1 MITSRRSS
9 RRLLDGI
16 LILDKALGLS
26 SNQALQSARR
36 LYNAEKAGHTGTL
49 DPLATGLLPLCFGE
63 ATKFSAELLEA
74 DKRYI
79 AIIQL
84 GVTTTTADAEG
95 AILERRP
102 VAAERDAVEA
112 ALASFLGEIEQTP
125 PMYSALKREGR
136 PLYEYA
142 RAGLVVERKVRRVR
156 IHQIRLLSWSGDRFV
171 LEVSCSKGTY
181 IRTLA
186 VDLGERL
193 GCGAFL
199 AGLRRT
205 GIGNI
210 DISQAHALEEL
221 ERLSPHDRDAILLP
235 PDGLLAALETVE
247 LGAASALRMRQG
259 QMLDWAAGKPGQR
272 LRIYDEFHSFI
283 GVAQVVDDGRLRP
296 LRLVATNGVSSRGF
310 AATESG
316 AGLDKNQ
323 L

>member
-1 MITSRRSS
+1 MITSQRSS
-9 RRLLDGI
+9 RRLLDGV

-26 SNQALQSARR
+26 SNHALQSVRR

-79 AIIQL
+79 AIVQL
-84 GVTTTTADAEG
+84 GITTTTADAEG

-102 VAAERDAVEA
+102 VAADRDAVEA
-112 ALASFLGEIEQTP
+112 TLASFLGEIDQIP
-125 PMYSALKREGR
+125 PMYSALKREGK

-156 IHQIRLLSWSGDRFV
+156 IHEIRLLSWSGDRFV
-171 LEVSCSKGTY
+171 FEVSCSKGTY

-210 DISQAHALEEL
+210 DISQAYALEDL
-221 ERLSPHDRDAILLP
+221 ERLSPGDRDAILLP
-235 PDGLLAALETVE
+235 PDALLATLEAAALDATN
-247 LGAASALRMRQG
+247 ALRMRQG
-259 QMLDWAAGKPGQR
+259 QAVDWAAGKPGQR
-272 LRIYDEFHSFI
+272 LRIYDESRRFI
-283 GVAQVVDDGRLRP
+283 GVAQVADDGKLRP
-296 LRLVATNGVSSRGF
+296 LRLAATNGASGSV
-310 AATESG
+310 ATTESG